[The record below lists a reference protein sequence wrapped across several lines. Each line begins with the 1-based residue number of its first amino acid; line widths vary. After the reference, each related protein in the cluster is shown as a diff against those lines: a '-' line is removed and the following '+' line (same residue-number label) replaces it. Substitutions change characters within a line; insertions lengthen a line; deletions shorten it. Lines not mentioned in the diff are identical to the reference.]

1 MAIHL
6 NVCRFFV
13 FEETGFLRCATLF
26 VVKVLLIAK
35 RKGLVRLLI
44 VRGGR
49 SVAWL
54 SDRLTK

>member
-13 FEETGFLRCATLF
+13 SEETGFLRCATLF
-26 VVKVLLIAK
+26 VVKVLLIAQ

-44 VRGGR
+44 VKGVGLSRG
-49 SVAWL
+49 
-54 SDRLTK
+54 